1 MARRC
6 VALWLALAVA
16 LAAGGAAAHF
26 ILNANIRVIHVE
38 HRGDGLVVY
47 LRLPMALVVAG
58 LVGPEKADG
67 TREPAPYTDNRV
79 ENGQLMHYLDVAALR
94 RDPLGLGRLVADGHE
109 LIVGDTP
116 LLPEVQAVRAY
127 PTLNQPLFSDLAQAR
142 AAFEGPAFPDELEA
156 PYVGD
161 TVLDVR
167 LFYAGSGPAYGYQF
181 RGRLDPGLPD
191 QENIANVLL
200 DHRSGGTEIFRAS
213 GLLVEPIEVSNSRL
227 AAAWTFVREGVRHI
241 WTGSD
246 HVLFVLCLTIGAVG
260 FGSLAWRVTGFTLG
274 HTATLVAGFLGL
286 APSGEWFIP
295 AVETAIAL
303 SIIYAGAVAI
313 LRKPGGAS
321 FFVAAGIGL
330 LHGFGFSF
338 VLREILR
345 VDAPD
350 LWVSLLSFNL
360 GVELGQIAVVA
371 AVWMLLLSV
380 DRYLKRLSQPGRAA
394 VAYACIAVAALWTGQ
409 RVMALM
415 ALGSA

>member
-16 LAAGGAAAHF
+16 CAAGGASAHF
-26 ILNANIRVIHVE
+26 ILNANIRVVHVE
-38 HRGDGLVVY
+38 HRSDGLLVY

-67 TREPAPYTDNRV
+67 TRDPAPYTYNLV
-79 ENGQLMHYLDVAALR
+79 ENGQLMHYLDVEALR
-94 RDPLGLGRLVADGHE
+94 QEPLGLGKLVADGHE
-109 LIVGDTP
+109 LIVAGS
-116 LLPEVQAVRAY
+116 LLMPQVQAVRAY

-142 AAFEGPAFPDELEA
+142 AAFDGPAFPEGLAA

-161 TVLDVR
+161 TVVDVR
-167 LFYAGSGPAYGYQF
+167 LFYAGSGPAYSYQF
-181 RGRLDPGLPD
+181 RSKLDPGLPD
-191 QENIANVLL
+191 QEQIANVLL
-200 DHRSGGTEIFRAS
+200 DHRSGGTEIFRAG
-213 GLLVEPIEVSNSRL
+213 GLLDQPIEVSNSRL

-241 WTGSD
+241 WTGTD
-246 HVLFVLCLTIGAVG
+246 HVLFVLCLTIGAIG
-260 FGSLAWRVTGFTLG
+260 FGSLAGRITGFTLG
-274 HTATLVAGFLGL
+274 HTVTLMAGFLGL
-286 APSGEWFIP
+286 APTGEWFIP

-303 SIIYAGAVAI
+303 SIIYAGAIAI
-313 LRKPGGAS
+313 LRKPGAAS
-321 FFVAAGIGL
+321 FVVAAGIGL

-360 GVELGQIAVVA
+360 GVELGQIVIVA
-371 AVWMLLLSV
+371 AVWPLLTLV

-394 VAYACIAVAALWTGQ
+394 IAFTCIAVAALWTGQ
-409 RVMALM
+409 RVMALL
-415 ALGSA
+415 ALGAA